1 MIEAAPQ
8 RPPRS
13 DRPGRPRLGFAGVGW
28 IGRSRLEAI
37 AAAEV
42 ADIAAIADTTPTALI
57 AAAAHAPDAAAV
69 ATFDELLALDLDGVV
84 IATPNA
90 LHATQTIAALR
101 AGCAVF
107 CQKPLARNAAETQLV
122 LDAAATADRLLGV
135 DLSYRHTAGMQ
146 AIKRL
151 IATGALGDIYA
162 IELVFHNAY
171 GPDKPWFYDRTMA
184 GGGCLLDL
192 GVHLLDLALWCLD
205 FPAVTHATG
214 QLLAKG
220 RPWRDG
226 DEVEDYAAGQLATRT
241 GTSIQLTCSWHAP
254 AGCDAHI
261 GATFFGTK
269 GGASFRNVDG
279 SFLDF
284 VAEHFLPDR
293 SRRPLAAPPEE
304 WGGRAAVAWAQQL
317 AARRAFDPAAMHLQ
331 LVADVL
337 DRLYGRDL

>member
-1 MIEAAPQ
+1 MIETAPQ
-8 RPPRS
+8 RSRRS
-13 DRPGRPRLGFAGVGW
+13 DRPSRPRLGFAGVGW

-37 AAAEV
+37 ADSEV
-42 ADIAAIADTTPTALI
+42 AEISAIADTTPTALI

-69 ATFDELLALDLDGVV
+69 ETFDELLALDLDGVV

-107 CQKPLARNAAETQLV
+107 CQKPLARNAGETQLV
-122 LDAAATADRLLGV
+122 LEAAAAADRLLGV

-151 IATGALGDIYA
+151 IAAGELGDIYA
-162 IELVFHNAY
+162 VELVFHNAY
-171 GPDKPWFYDRTMA
+171 GPDKPWFYDRAMA

-192 GVHLLDLALWCLD
+192 GVHLVDLALWCLD
-205 FPAVTHATG
+205 FPVVTHATG
-214 QLLAKG
+214 QLLAQG
-220 RPWRDG
+220 QPWRDG
-226 DEVEDYAAGQLATRT
+226 GAVEDYAAGQLATST

-254 AGCDAHI
+254 AGCDARI

-269 GGASFRNVDG
+269 GGAGFRNVDG

-293 SRRPLAAPPEE
+293 SRRPLAAPPDE
-304 WGGRAAVAWAQQL
+304 WGGRAAVAWAHQL
-317 AARRAFDPAAMHLQ
+317 AASRAFDPAARHLQ
-331 LVADVL
+331 CVADTL